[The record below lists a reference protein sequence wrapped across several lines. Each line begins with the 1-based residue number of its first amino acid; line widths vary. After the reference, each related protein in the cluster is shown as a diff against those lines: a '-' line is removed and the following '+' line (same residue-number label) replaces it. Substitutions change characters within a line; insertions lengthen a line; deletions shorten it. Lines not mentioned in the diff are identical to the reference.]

1 MFVSSMMISRFTF
14 TIFGHAQDDLFRD
27 AVVYFSFGGLFS
39 IGTYYRVTIVRGSPA
54 CLSSQRGTHEK
65 IYVSKVI
72 DLWPLCYFNYIQG
85 RHSTKCN
92 VLLCSYTQLQI
103 KKTPEYIILYTILR
117 QKNLHGLRFPTCE
130 RRRSSG
136 AKGGFPFSIISGVKS
151 GYTISKL
158 KRSHGI
164 LPYTQFS
171 DNKKDLHRKA
181 SIHNFQTK
189 KLQ

>member
-1 MFVSSMMISRFTF
+1 M
-14 TIFGHAQDDLFRD
+14 
-27 AVVYFSFGGLFS
+27 
-39 IGTYYRVTIVRGSPA
+39 
-54 CLSSQRGTHEK
+54 
-65 IYVSKVI
+65 SKVI

-171 DNKKDLHRKA
+171 DNKKT
-181 SIHNFQTK
+181 SIEKQAYIISRLKNFNSTLSYTQFSDNKKTSIEKQSYTISRLK
-189 KLQ
+189 KLP